1 LKFLFFNS
9 TSKSKVNADIFNS
22 FRDSNEV
29 HVKGELVIDGYTYI
43 IERKLNRKLN
53 KSNEYTVTNKLEF
66 FKIDDNNNIINLN
79 GEQRRETETFI
90 TSAIGNED
98 DFLTTIMTTGQNLEN
113 LIESKPTERGH
124 ILTKFLGLETIKI
137 KEDIAKQMYS
147 EWSKKL
153 ISNNYNISLLKSEN
167 ENLEKKIKDDED
179 KIIQT
184 KADLSTNENELK
196 NLSLIIEN
204 LYLKRKNIDNNEFL
218 YFNESTTLTNIE
230 NLKTNINNLIEKNN
244 QIVLKEPT
252 KYYLDTEHDS
262 IKSKIDE
269 LMLKFNLNNQKITFN
284 KNTITNLTDSKVCPT
299 CKRDLENVNY
309 DKEIEELNNQNIKLK
324 SENDNIILEGNKL
337 RALDE
342 DFKVLK
348 KELTDYEKNKLLK
361 AKFEIEITQKNNELL
376 DLIKKLE
383 NYQTNKIHLEENKK
397 IDLDIQI
404 NKGKELSLNNLI
416 KNNIVNIEKLENN
429 NVHNRSIIAQ
439 NNDLIKK
446 ITIEQEYIN
455 LFKVYLEIF
464 GKNGLSKVILKNM
477 IPLLN
482 QELFELLVD
491 SCYFTL
497 ELNINDKNEIEFIMI
512 DNETRVVK
520 NLISGSGYE
529 KTISSLA
536 LRAVLTK
543 ISILPKP
550 NIMVMDE
557 IFGKIADENLEMV
570 GEFFKKIKKY
580 FEHILLIV
588 HNPLIRNWSD
598 NIIMIK
604 KEENISSI
612 NYITVN

>member
-1 LKFLFFNS
+1 MKIEKLKNPFIKVLWEDVNENLTSEKMKRVKSYFEKKYGSKNVKIITKVVSNKKNVNLSSIEASENILDKNYQKKLIKEYIDTNKINVNWDLINKMDDKVNVKFDELNVNKIKNNRWEIKKIEFSNFLSYGDNNVIDFTKFNGITLIESEPKNFGGKSTVSYDLLKFLFFNS

-230 NLKTNINNLIEKNN
+230 NLKTNINSLIEKNN
-244 QIVLKEPT
+244 QIVLKEPS

-262 IKSKIDE
+262 IKNKIDE

-361 AKFEIEITQKNNELL
+361 AKFEIEIELGAMCPAL
-376 DLIKKLE
+376 DCL
-383 NYQTNKIHLEENKK
+383 
-397 IDLDIQI
+397 
-404 NKGKELSLNNLI
+404 
-416 KNNIVNIEKLENN
+416 V
-429 NVHNRSIIAQ
+429 
-439 NNDLIKK
+439 
-446 ITIEQEYIN
+446 
-455 LFKVYLEIF
+455 VYKSFAE
-464 GKNGLSKVILKNM
+464 
-477 IPLLN
+477 
-482 QELFELLVD
+482 
-491 SCYFTL
+491 
-497 ELNINDKNEIEFIMI
+497 
-512 DNETRVVK
+512 
-520 NLISGSGYE
+520 
-529 KTISSLA
+529 
-536 LRAVLTK
+536 
-543 ISILPKP
+543 
-550 NIMVMDE
+550 
-557 IFGKIADENLEMV
+557 
-570 GEFFKKIKKY
+570 
-580 FEHILLIV
+580 
-588 HNPLIRNWSD
+588 
-598 NIIMIK
+598 
-604 KEENISSI
+604 
-612 NYITVN
+612 